1 MSKSGTQRL
10 SDSLK
15 SGDNFNKRVC
25 VYDCRFEN
33 EEAVYKWLDI
43 SGFDFNDFV
52 DALQQEFEI
61 DQQEPFVLVTTD
73 RTVLDFDKFEDLQD
87 ESTLHL
93 LQNEDQAPS
102 VATKE
107 CIKFTPHYD
116 TVVKSGMYE
125 YYASQGQNPLPYTLA
140 ELIDNALSAT
150 AKNTGM
156 RTIEL
161 RMLFDETIGKP
172 AVIVLDN
179 GCGMTSEQLKNWAVF
194 RLSKFNRKNVK
205 FASEQ
210 EGYVRPDPVPR
221 SLNSDISY
229 FGVGGK
235 QAVFYVG
242 HSVRMISKPAGSP
255 NVHELI
261 LSEEE
266 FKRKERNK
274 EEVYNGIITNRMPG
288 NSSHVK
294 NDDERFL
301 HALIAEESGKASFTA
316 VVITDIQPN
325 HVTFLKDDFEVW
337 TRQLAHIYHYYIH
350 GVNGNDLSSRPA
362 NSNDLP
368 KIDIQITLR
377 EKPPRCP
384 RVINIR
390 EVEDDMQSLYIN
402 TAADRFEFM
411 AEQDGG
417 TVEGI
422 IRYHPFLYYK
432 ETYPEDP
439 SAVQGDDDDDDTEC
453 GAQSQA
459 RERKPIFECF
469 WNGRLIPNT
478 KVSDFNW
485 CTWNKDP
492 KLPEECYRRLSGVL
506 FTDDRFKVS
515 NNKLTFMDL
524 EQRLKQKE
532 TLFTRI
538 VKGQK
543 QRGIEKEFKQWLQSC
558 HEKLDKQIQFLG
570 YKGTITRTDVAKKK
584 MQQPWGTFSSI
595 QWDGK
600 KYKAGQFVKS
610 VKTQPIVYGK
620 VVQFLLFGSY
630 KGDVFATG
638 GEVEVALEPQA
649 LYEKTKTMLIS
660 KIDQTATDK
669 AIKKHIDSDAT
680 RLPDILKVD
689 WPESNPWPQNAV
701 RPAGT
706 PFGPIKIEILNKKED
721 SIAILPSVGHR
732 PGRKLVIEQKVI
744 QHGVKGDQELKS
756 FTAQHSKWGF
766 WFKKIDCLTDLG
778 KYTMTLNTM
787 LSEGNLTVLG
797 GRSLPSYTLNFT
809 IKEGDAERFVIGPV
823 SSPLVVGVPFNI
835 PLMIKDGYDHP
846 AKPPDLTP
854 VLQCSGLDL
863 SYEKVDSSGTTLT
876 IRGVKARGKQAKSY
890 KLKVTLPGMKKESTQ
905 SIEIVLVPGKPHSL
919 HVLRKD
925 NPVTAMNGDPVRF
938 NVEVHDEAGNIT
950 ANPKQIVRC
959 QVQGHPPVT
968 VMCSSTGAG
977 HLVTNT
983 INVKLIKGEPQK
995 LNVQFDMP
1003 NQKNVAS
1010 VMREL
1015 EVLPSTRVSSMELCS
1030 RDDGNLKL
1038 KNKERLEWPAGGM
1051 LENLFYKLYDEAGR
1065 GVPITAEIAS
1075 KIKVN
1080 WTAKVYA
1087 EDLIR
1092 GKLPDIQVPTQ
1103 VKEERFYQVS
1113 YQDQSVSISFT
1124 IVPHP
1129 DEPAQLKATLPENSV
1144 NLGETL
1150 DGNIILDLVDQYDNV
1165 TKALTSTCVKH
1176 LSVEAEGLDKSA
1188 VTFMWQ
1194 ESSGSVVVTGVRF
1207 QSGTPGPKELCFT
1220 YKSYVARVIVEVS
1233 PGVPAQLKLLNEPEK
1248 PLQVLNDHG
1257 IATPFLVQLCDEWGN
1272 PSPDQRVVVGLRCS
1286 PPTLKVKTSVTSQPV
1301 NSEGKAS
1308 FTVNSVNGPK
1318 GYYQLIFQGLFN
1330 KKCISSPSVNLTVI
1344 PDPNKPV
1351 SLSVEY
1357 DTSAKFPAGGKFP
1370 VFSVTVVSE
1379 EGRPMTF
1386 NPSAATMLLWKGG
1399 PAGRDKASL
1408 FRCSRPLENE
1418 KNDCFHFRDKEIPQQ
1433 VGKYTIKF
1441 SLQVD
1446 KIKVLSSDQIPINV
1460 EANQPVKL
1468 GPDSQPPTP
1477 VVSYSESIA
1486 GRTLVEN
1493 MTLNI
1498 MDSYGNP
1505 TGGNLDGKVNVSIK
1519 NLSGENKPLPL
1530 FEGKTS
1536 SCQLSL
1542 KGGKLHIPRLTV
1554 MEKSPGEDGSSYT
1567 LVFKPE
1573 GFTLSTPLEPYEL
1586 LFHFYNDVENQQ
1598 KMSELTKKKDE
1609 LTATVGAYKNI
1620 FSTYNRLLQMLT
1632 NKHLDASNK
1641 ERIQRDELNKRKV
1654 KIAPTVSIPDV
1665 DKLLQGM
1672 TAELDRILKMPRRV
1686 FSVND
1691 PHRGQQDVLG
1701 MVGHLAFVQDDTA
1714 ARVISWHIYG
1724 DMDCVIT
1731 RTTEA
1736 AKRIYDSTNGRQ
1748 QVMPLDTMF
1757 KGSVDRPLP
1766 HIRNGRKLFEPPG
1779 NPVQARQLLM
1789 FPQDHDSC
1797 NNVFR
1802 SLLGET
1808 ILIDDLD
1815 SGNSYRKAVVQ
1826 NNIPCPT
1833 ILTRQGERISSRG
1846 KFGGANNKAPAM
1858 LRYMFG
1864 APYPQQ
1870 YYTLQ
1875 DQIGLLS
1882 EYRSLLEKKL
1892 TAEKERSDCLQQIQ
1906 SPEMLKK
1913 QQDMDEKAKQLEEIN
1928 RQCASTPM
1936 RQLKRAPDSAGEPSG
1951 ITAKRTR
1958 QRSK

>member
-1 MSKSGTQRL
+1 
-10 SDSLK
+10 
-15 SGDNFNKRVC
+15 
-25 VYDCRFEN
+25 
-33 EEAVYKWLDI
+33 
-43 SGFDFNDFV
+43 
-52 DALQQEFEI
+52 QEFEI

-350 GVNGNDLSSRPA
+350 GVNGNDLSSHPA

-439 SAVQGDDDDDDTEC
+439 SDDDDDDTEC

-478 KVSDFNW
+478 KVSDFYW

-669 AIKKHIDSDAT
+669 AIKKHIDSDQT
-680 RLPDILKVD
+680 GLNRP
-689 WPESNPWPQNAV
+689 SNVVVNCICFSFV
-701 RPAGT
+701 
-706 PFGPIKIEILNKKED
+706 
-721 SIAILPSVGHR
+721 
-732 PGRKLVIEQKVI
+732 
-744 QHGVKGDQELKS
+744 GVKGDQELKS

-854 VLQCSGLDL
+854 VLQCRLVRPL
-863 SYEKVDSSGTTLT
+863 YSSKIYCSSSQTNLL
-876 IRGVKARGKQAKSY
+876 AAEL
-890 KLKVTLPGMKKESTQ
+890 KLRLCFS
-905 SIEIVLVPGKPHSL
+905 GKPHSL
-919 HVLRKD
+919 HVPRKD
-925 NPVTAMNGDPVRF
+925 NPVTAMNGDPVKF

-959 QVQGHPPVT
+959 QVKTLFGPCWT
-968 VMCSSTGAG
+968 DAG
-977 HLVTNT
+977 IFV
-983 INVKLIKGEPQK
+983 
-995 LNVQFDMP
+995 
-1003 NQKNVAS
+1003 NQKNVVS

-1038 KNKERLEWPAGGM
+1038 KNKERIEWPAGGM

-1065 GVPITAEIAS
+1065 VVPITAEIAS

-1150 DGNIILDLVDQYDNV
+1150 DGNISEYKPSHQKDLFCGYSLMN
-1165 TKALTSTCVKH
+1165 LCVC
-1176 LSVEAEGLDKSA
+1176 L
-1188 VTFMWQ
+1188 Q

-1233 PGVPAQLKLLNEPEK
+1233 PGVPAHKLTDK
-1248 PLQVLNDHG
+1248 VLNDHG

-1272 PSPDQRVVVGLRCS
+1272 PACFAVLSLYCNNIPTSGFVHQHLNFINMSQQSRVVLLFPCCS
-1286 PPTLKVKTSVTSQPV
+1286 TR
-1301 NSEGKAS
+1301 
-1308 FTVNSVNGPK
+1308 

-1370 VFSVTVVSE
+1370 VTEMIFFFL
-1379 EGRPMTF
+1379 PY
-1386 NPSAATMLLWKGG
+1386 
-1399 PAGRDKASL
+1399 
-1408 FRCSRPLENE
+1408 
-1418 KNDCFHFRDKEIPQQ
+1418 RDKEIPQQ

-1446 KIKVLSSDQIPINV
+1446 KIKVLSSNQIPINV

-1632 NKHLDASNK
+1632 S
-1641 ERIQRDELNKRKV
+1641 
-1654 KIAPTVSIPDV
+1654 KIIFVCIISPC
-1665 DKLLQGM
+1665 
-1672 TAELDRILKMPRRV
+1672 KMCP
-1686 FSVND
+1686 
-1691 PHRGQQDVLG
+1691 QCVLG
-1701 MVGHLAFVQDDTA
+1701 CSHLYLKLPPCDWSTTLDLQKSILTGYTECVCVWFRNVGHLAFVQDDTA

-1779 NPVQARQLLM
+1779 NPVHARQLLM

-1928 RQCASTPM
+1928 RQCD
-1936 RQLKRAPDSAGEPSG
+1936 RQTR
-1951 ITAKRTR
+1951 RTLTGAHILR
-1958 QRSK
+1958 TG

>member
-1 MSKSGTQRL
+1 MSTSGAKRL
-10 SDSLK
+10 SDPLK
-15 SGDNFNKRVC
+15 WEDNLRKRVC
-25 VYDCRFEN
+25 VYDCRFEQ
-33 EEAVYKWLDI
+33 EDAEYKWLDI

-52 DALQQEFEI
+52 DALQQEFGV

-73 RTVLDFDKFEDLQD
+73 RTVLDFDKFKDLPD
-87 ESTLHL
+87 NSTLHL

-125 YYASQGQNPLPYTLA
+125 YYASQGQNPLPYTFA

-210 EGYVRPDPVPR
+210 EEYVRPDPVPR

-316 VVITDIQPN
+316 VVITDIWPD
-325 HVTFLKDDFEVW
+325 HVAFLKNDFEVW

-350 GVNGNDLSSRPA
+350 GVNGNDLSSSST
-362 NSNDLP
+362 NSDDRT
-368 KIDIQITLR
+368 KIEIQITLR
-377 EKPPRCP
+377 EKSPRCP

-402 TAADRFEFM
+402 TAADTFEFM

-417 TVEGI
+417 RVEGI

-439 SAVQGDDDDDDTEC
+439 SAVQGDDDEDDNEC
-453 GAQSQA
+453 RA
-459 RERKPIFECF
+459 RERRPIFECF

-478 KVSDFNW
+478 KVSEFHW
-485 CTWNKDP
+485 CTWNKDS
-492 KLPEECYRRLSGVL
+492 KLPEECYSRLSGVL
-506 FTDDRFKVS
+506 FTDDRFQVS

-524 EQRLKQKE
+524 EQRLKQKD
-532 TLFTRI
+532 TMFTRI
-538 VKGQK
+538 VNGQK
-543 QRGIEKEFKQWLQSC
+543 QRGVEKEFKQWLQSC
-558 HEKLDKQIQFLG
+558 HEKWDKQIQFLG
-570 YKGTITRTDVAKKK
+570 FKGTITRTDVAKKK
-584 MQQPWGTFSSI
+584 MQHPWGTFSSI
-595 QWDGK
+595 EWDGK
-600 KYKAGQFVKS
+600 TYKAGQFVKS

-620 VVQFLLFGSY
+620 VVQFLLYGSHS
-630 KGDVFATG
+630 GDVFATG

-649 LYEKTKTMLIS
+649 LYEKTKTILIS
-660 KIDQTATDK
+660 KIDQIATVE
-669 AIKKHIDSDAT
+669 AIKKHIDSDAV
-680 RLPDILKVD
+680 RLPDKLKVD
-689 WPESNPWPQNAV
+689 WPEGNPWPQNAA

-706 PFGPIKIEILNKKED
+706 PFGPIKIEILNKKEG
-721 SIAILPSVGHR
+721 SITVMPSGGHG
-732 PGRKLVIEQKVI
+732 PGRKLSIEQKLVR
-744 QHGVKGDQELKS
+744 HGVKRDQEISS
-756 FTAQHSKWGF
+756 FVAQRCGQWGF
-766 WFKKIDCLTDLG
+766 WFKKIECLMDLG

-787 LSEGNLTVLG
+787 ISESNVTVFG
-797 GRSLPSYTLNFT
+797 GRPLPSYKLKFT

-835 PLMIKDGYDHP
+835 PLLIKDGYDHP
-846 AKPPDLTP
+846 TVPPPDLKP

-863 SYEKVDSSGTTLT
+863 SHEKVDISGTTLT
-876 IRGVKARGKQAKSY
+876 IKGAKARGKQAKLY
-890 KLKVTLPGMKKESTQ
+890 KLKVTLPGLKKESTQ
-905 SIEIVLVPGKPHSL
+905 SIDIVLVPGKPHSL
-919 HVLRKD
+919 HVPRKD
-925 NPVTAMNGDPVRF
+925 NPITAMNGDPVRF
-938 NVEVHDEAGNIT
+938 DVEVHDEAGNIT

-959 QVQGHPPVT
+959 EVQGHPPVT
-968 VMCSSTGAG
+968 TMCSSTGAG
-977 HLVTNT
+977 HLAINP
-983 INVKLIKGEPQK
+983 INVKLKKGEPQK

-1003 NQKNVAS
+1003 NHKNVAS
-1010 VMREL
+1010 VIREL
-1015 EVLPSTRVSSMELCS
+1015 EVLPSTRVASMELCS
-1030 RDDGNLKL
+1030 RDDGNLVL
-1038 KNKERLEWPAGGM
+1038 RNKEKIEWPAGGM

-1075 KIKVN
+1075 RIKVN
-1080 WTAKVYA
+1080 WTAEVYT
-1087 EDLIR
+1087 EDLIQ

-1103 VKEERFYQVS
+1103 VQEERFYQVS

-1129 DEPAQLKATLPENSV
+1129 DEPAQLKATLAQNSV
-1144 NLGETL
+1144 KLGETL

-1165 TKALTSTCVKH
+1165 TKTLTSTCVKH
-1176 LSVEAEGLDKSA
+1176 MSVEAEDLDKSA
-1188 VTFMWQ
+1188 ITFMWQ

-1207 QSGTPGPKELCFT
+1207 QSGTPGSKELCFT
-1220 YKSYVARVIVEVS
+1220 YKSYMARVIVKVS
-1233 PGVPAQLKLLNEPEK
+1233 PGVPAQLKLLDEPEK

-1257 IATPFLVQLCDEWGN
+1257 ISTPFLVQLCDEWGN
-1272 PSPDQRVVVGLRCS
+1272 PSPDQRVVVQLRCS
-1286 PPTLKVKTSVTSQPV
+1286 SPTLKVKTSVISKPV
-1301 NSEGKAS
+1301 NTEGKAS
-1308 FTVNSVNGPK
+1308 FTVTGVNGPK
-1318 GYYQLIFQGLFN
+1318 GCYQLIFQGLFN
-1330 KKCISSPSVNLTVI
+1330 NKCISSPSVNLTVI
-1344 PDPNKPV
+1344 PDPNKAV

-1357 DTSAKFPAGGKFP
+1357 DTDAKFPAGGKFP

-1379 EGRPMTF
+1379 EGRPMTC
-1386 NPSAATMLLWKGG
+1386 NPAAATMLLWKGG
-1399 PAGRDKASL
+1399 PAGGDKATVL
-1408 FRCSRPLENE
+1408 RCSRPLENE
-1418 KNDCFHFRDKEIPQQ
+1418 KNDCFHFRDKEIPQE

-1446 KIKVLSSDQIPINV
+1446 KIKVLSSDQITVNV

-1486 GRTLVEN
+1486 GQTLVEN
-1493 MTLNI
+1493 MTLRI

-1505 TGGNLDGKVNVSIK
+1505 TGQNLDGKVNVSIK

-1530 FEGKTS
+1530 FEGKTN
-1536 SCQLSL
+1536 SCQFSL
-1542 KGGKLHIPRLTV
+1542 KGGKLLITRLAV

-1573 GFTLSTPLEPYEL
+1573 GFTLSTPLAPFEL
-1586 LFHFYNDVENQQ
+1586 LFHFYNDVENQR

-1609 LTATVGAYKNI
+1609 LTAAVTAYQNM
-1620 FSTYNRLLQMLT
+1620 FSAHNQLRQMLMS
-1632 NKHLDASNK
+1632 KHQDACEK
-1641 ERIQRDELNKRKV
+1641 ERIHRTELSKKKV
-1654 KIAPTVSIPDV
+1654 NVATTVSIPDV
-1665 DKLLQGM
+1665 DRLLQGKS
-1672 TAELDRILKMPRRV
+1672 AEMDRILKMPRRV
-1686 FSVND
+1686 FSMND

-1714 ARVISWHIYG
+1714 ARVISWHIQG

-1736 AKRIYDSTNGRQ
+1736 AKGIYDRTNGSQ

-1757 KGSVDRPLP
+1757 KVSADRPLP
-1766 HIRNGRKLFEPPG
+1766 HIRNCRKLFEPPG
-1779 NPVQARQLLM
+1779 NPVHARQLLM
-1789 FPQDHDSC
+1789 FTQDPESC
-1797 NNVFR
+1797 NTVFKN
-1802 SLLGET
+1802 LLGET

-1833 ILTRQGERISSRG
+1833 ILTRQGDRISSRG
-1846 KFGGANNKAPAM
+1846 KFGGANNKAPPTV
-1858 LRYMFG
+1858 RFMFG

-1870 YYTLQ
+1870 YLTLRE
-1875 DQIGLLS
+1875 QIGVLC
-1882 EYRSLLEKKL
+1882 EYRSILEKKNK
-1892 TAEKERSDCLQQIQ
+1892 AEKEYNDHSEELN
-1906 SPEMLKK
+1906 SPEMSKK
-1913 QQDMDEKAKQLEEIN
+1913 QQDMKEKVKQLEEIK
-1928 RQCASTPM
+1928 RQCESTPV
-1936 RQLKRAPDSAGEPSG
+1936 RQLKRASDSVGEPSG

-1958 QRSK
+1958 QTPK

>member
-1 MSKSGTQRL
+1 ML
-10 SDSLK
+10 
-15 SGDNFNKRVC
+15 
-25 VYDCRFEN
+25 
-33 EEAVYKWLDI
+33 
-43 SGFDFNDFV
+43 
-52 DALQQEFEI
+52 QEFEI

-350 GVNGNDLSSRPA
+350 GVNGNDLSSHPA

-439 SAVQGDDDDDDTEC
+439 SAVQ
-453 GAQSQA
+453 
-459 RERKPIFECF
+459 ERKPIFECF

-478 KVSDFNW
+478 KVSDFYW

-532 TLFTRI
+532 TFSL
-538 VKGQK
+538 GLCQQK

-638 GEVEVALEPQA
+638 GEVEVALVRLTQDI
-649 LYEKTKTMLIS
+649 T
-660 KIDQTATDK
+660 
-669 AIKKHIDSDAT
+669 HI
-680 RLPDILKVD
+680 LPDILKVD

-706 PFGPIKIEILNKKED
+706 PFGKILD
-721 SIAILPSVGHR
+721 Y
-732 PGRKLVIEQKVI
+732 
-744 QHGVKGDQELKS
+744 
-756 FTAQHSKWGF
+756 
-766 WFKKIDCLTDLG
+766 CLTDLG

-876 IRGVKARGKQAKSY
+876 IRGVKARGKQAK
-890 KLKVTLPGMKKESTQ
+890 VRTLSPLSEDTSFPESLRLCF
-905 SIEIVLVPGKPHSL
+905 SGKPHSL
-919 HVLRKD
+919 HVPRKD
-925 NPVTAMNGDPVRF
+925 NPVTAMNGDPVKF

-968 VMCSSTGAG
+968 IMCSSTGAG
-977 HLVTNT
+977 HLVTNP

-1003 NQKNVAS
+1003 NQKNVVS

-1038 KNKERLEWPAGGM
+1038 KNKERIEWPAGGM

-1065 GVPITAEIAS
+1065 VVPITAEIAS

-1272 PSPDQRVVVGLRCS
+1272 PSPDQRVVEKSVLFQ
-1286 PPTLKVKTSVTSQPV
+1286 VKTSVTSQPV

-1357 DTSAKFPAGGKFP
+1357 DTSAKFPRHLSHTNP
-1370 VFSVTVVSE
+1370 LTELSVTE
-1379 EGRPMTF
+1379 MIFFFLPY
-1386 NPSAATMLLWKGG
+1386 
-1399 PAGRDKASL
+1399 
-1408 FRCSRPLENE
+1408 
-1418 KNDCFHFRDKEIPQQ
+1418 RDKEIPQQ

-1446 KIKVLSSDQIPINV
+1446 KIKVLSSNQIPINV

-1586 LFHFYNDVENQQ
+1586 LFHFYNGMTG
-1598 KMSELTKKKDE
+1598 KAS
-1609 LTATVGAYKNI
+1609 
-1620 FSTYNRLLQMLT
+1620 FSTVWAGL
-1632 NKHLDASNK
+1632 
-1641 ERIQRDELNKRKV
+1641 
-1654 KIAPTVSIPDV
+1654 
-1665 DKLLQGM
+1665 KLLH
-1672 TAELDRILKMPRRV
+1672 EYEILKMPRRV

-1779 NPVQARQLLM
+1779 NPVHARQLLM

-1928 RQCASTPM
+1928 RQCGKAT
-1936 RQLKRAPDSAGEPSG
+1936 E
-1951 ITAKRTR
+1951 
-1958 QRSK
+1958 

>member
-1 MSKSGTQRL
+1 
-10 SDSLK
+10 
-15 SGDNFNKRVC
+15 
-25 VYDCRFEN
+25 
-33 EEAVYKWLDI
+33 
-43 SGFDFNDFV
+43 
-52 DALQQEFEI
+52 

-350 GVNGNDLSSRPA
+350 GVNGNDLSSHPA

-439 SAVQGDDDDDDTEC
+439 SAVQ
-453 GAQSQA
+453 AQSQA

-478 KVSDFNW
+478 KVSDFYW

-638 GEVEVALEPQA
+638 GEVEVALV
-649 LYEKTKTMLIS
+649 LSIKSINKCTKTMLIS

-744 QHGVKGDQELKS
+744 QHELKS

-854 VLQCSGLDL
+854 VLQCRLVRPL
-863 SYEKVDSSGTTLT
+863 YSSKIYCSSSQTNLL
-876 IRGVKARGKQAKSY
+876 AAEL
-890 KLKVTLPGMKKESTQ
+890 KLRLCFS
-905 SIEIVLVPGKPHSL
+905 GKPHSL
-919 HVLRKD
+919 HVPRKD
-925 NPVTAMNGDPVRF
+925 NPVTAMNGDPVKF

-959 QVQGHPPVT
+959 QVKTLFGPCWTDAVT
-968 VMCSSTGAG
+968 IMCSSTGAG
-977 HLVTNT
+977 HLVTNP

-1003 NQKNVAS
+1003 NQKNVVS

-1038 KNKERLEWPAGGM
+1038 KNKERIEWPAGGM

-1065 GVPITAEIAS
+1065 VVPITAEIAS

-1308 FTVNSVNGPK
+1308 FTVNILLFPCCSTR

-1399 PAGRDKASL
+1399 PAGRDKV
-1408 FRCSRPLENE
+1408 
-1418 KNDCFHFRDKEIPQQ
+1418 K
-1433 VGKYTIKF
+1433 
-1441 SLQVD
+1441 
-1446 KIKVLSSDQIPINV
+1446 
-1460 EANQPVKL
+1460 ANQPVKL

-1586 LFHFYNDVENQQ
+1586 LFHFYNGMTGKASFSTVWAGLKLLHEY
-1598 KMSELTKKKDE
+1598 EKKKC
-1609 LTATVGAYKNI
+1609 LHVFI
-1620 FSTYNRLLQMLT
+1620 R
-1632 NKHLDASNK
+1632 
-1641 ERIQRDELNKRKV
+1641 
-1654 KIAPTVSIPDV
+1654 IPDV

-1779 NPVQARQLLM
+1779 NPVHARQLLM

-1875 DQIGLLS
+1875 DQIGDLSHSHDLQLVVVALLGQIVF
-1882 EYRSLLEKKL
+1882 K
-1892 TAEKERSDCLQQIQ
+1892 CL
-1906 SPEMLKK
+1906 S
-1913 QQDMDEKAKQLEEIN
+1913 
-1928 RQCASTPM
+1928 
-1936 RQLKRAPDSAGEPSG
+1936 
-1951 ITAKRTR
+1951 
-1958 QRSK
+1958 

>member
-1 MSKSGTQRL
+1 L
-10 SDSLK
+10 
-15 SGDNFNKRVC
+15 
-25 VYDCRFEN
+25 
-33 EEAVYKWLDI
+33 
-43 SGFDFNDFV
+43 
-52 DALQQEFEI
+52 QEFEI

-350 GVNGNDLSSRPA
+350 GVNGNDLSSHPA

-439 SAVQGDDDDDDTEC
+439 SDDDDDDTEC

-478 KVSDFNW
+478 KVSDFYW

-706 PFGPIKIEILNKKED
+706 PFGKILDCLHTTD
-721 SIAILPSVGHR
+721 SHTIV
-732 PGRKLVIEQKVI
+732 V
-744 QHGVKGDQELKS
+744 LKS

-854 VLQCSGLDL
+854 VLQCRLVRPL
-863 SYEKVDSSGTTLT
+863 YSSKIYCSSSQTNLL
-876 IRGVKARGKQAKSY
+876 AAEL
-890 KLKVTLPGMKKESTQ
+890 KLRLCFS
-905 SIEIVLVPGKPHSL
+905 GKPHSL
-919 HVLRKD
+919 HVPRKD
-925 NPVTAMNGDPVRF
+925 NPVTAMNGDPVKF

-959 QVQGHPPVT
+959 QVKTLFGPCWT
-968 VMCSSTGAG
+968 DAG
-977 HLVTNT
+977 
-983 INVKLIKGEPQK
+983 I
-995 LNVQFDMP
+995 F
-1003 NQKNVAS
+1003 VAS
-1010 VMREL
+1010 VHLQTFLLTRNMTEEL

-1038 KNKERLEWPAGGM
+1038 KNKERIEWPAGGM

-1065 GVPITAEIAS
+1065 VVPITAEIAS

-1150 DGNIILDLVDQYDNV
+1150 DGNISEYKPSHQKDLFCGYSLMN
-1165 TKALTSTCVKH
+1165 LCVC
-1176 LSVEAEGLDKSA
+1176 L
-1188 VTFMWQ
+1188 Q

-1220 YKSYVARVIVEVS
+1220 YKSYVARVIQS
-1233 PGVPAQLKLLNEPEK
+1233 KLTDK
-1248 PLQVLNDHG
+1248 
-1257 IATPFLVQLCDEWGN
+1257 WGN

-1286 PPTLKVKTSVTSQPV
+1286 PPTLKSRVVLLFPCCSTR
-1301 NSEGKAS
+1301 
-1308 FTVNSVNGPK
+1308 

-1370 VFSVTVVSE
+1370 VTEMIFFFL
-1379 EGRPMTF
+1379 PY
-1386 NPSAATMLLWKGG
+1386 
-1399 PAGRDKASL
+1399 
-1408 FRCSRPLENE
+1408 
-1418 KNDCFHFRDKEIPQQ
+1418 RDKEIPQQ

-1446 KIKVLSSDQIPINV
+1446 KIKVLSSNQIPINV

-1536 SCQLSL
+1536 SCQL
-1542 KGGKLHIPRLTV
+1542 TV

-1632 NKHLDASNK
+1632 S
-1641 ERIQRDELNKRKV
+1641 
-1654 KIAPTVSIPDV
+1654 KIIFVCIISPC
-1665 DKLLQGM
+1665 
-1672 TAELDRILKMPRRV
+1672 KMCP
-1686 FSVND
+1686 
-1691 PHRGQQDVLG
+1691 QCVLG
-1701 MVGHLAFVQDDTA
+1701 CSHLYLKLPPCDWSTTLCVCVWFRNVGHLAFVQDDTA

-1779 NPVQARQLLM
+1779 NPVHARQLLM